1 MPIIRPISDMRNKF
15 NAISEICHQEH
26 EPVFLTKNGQGDLV
40 VMSIEL
46 FGKQQA
52 LLDLYQR
59 LVEAEAESIEGT
71 QIIAHKDLM
80 TKLRKRLNA

>member
-1 MPIIRPISDMRNKF
+1 MPIIRPISR
-15 NAISEICHQEH
+15 H
-26 EPVFLTKNGQGDLV
+26 E
-40 VMSIEL
+40 
-46 FGKQQA
+46 KQQA

-59 LVEAEAESIEGT
+59 LVEAETESIEGT